1 MAQWGLSSY
10 LVVVRAL
17 QVLATLISAVLNGFL
32 LVYIQVKALGLSDV
46 MLALEIMTCVTLIY
60 TAIVLLVQHTGRR
73 SLKHRDSI
81 TFAFV
86 VGDILFTGLTIG
98 LFSIISRSGVPSN
111 CGGLTRS
118 DYKSGDTADNPTKGY
133 DTVRFGSGDEKGE
146 LDHFCSLEKGYFFIT
161 IALLFSYMAT
171 VTMGV
176 LRIAGAAF
184 RRKMDERLATANEL
198 VRLESKISR
207 TRTSLIRQSAP
218 SSPSQEGSGSPRSFG
233 RDSNRQTRRD
243 TIPTQQ
249 HQQQQQPQHQ
259 QSPIQNQPQ
268 QHYHHQQ
275 YEHAQ
280 HAHAQA
286 VRASMPVSPLT
297 INTTSSPIDPAR
309 EGLLIDHHHLGHSHT
324 ASVDSIEDAAEAA
337 MITDGYRGPMP
348 EQQNHHHHQHSALAH
363 ASISSAPPPYVPG
376 ESSRFMTGHTA
387 DDDNEMRLSDY
398 VKGQTRAQ
406 NMKDGGAGL

>member
-10 LVVVRAL
+10 LVVVRSL
-17 QVLATLISAVLNGFL
+17 QALATLISAILNGFL
-32 LVYIQVKALGLSDV
+32 LVYIETKKLGPSDV
-46 MLALEIMTCVTLIY
+46 MLVLEIMTCVTLVY

-73 SLKHRDSI
+73 SLKNRDSF

-98 LFSIISRSGVPSN
+98 LLSIISRSGVPAN

-118 DYKSGDTADNPTKGY
+118 DYKSTDAADNPSQGY

-146 LDHFCSLEKGYFFIT
+146 LDHFCGLEKGYFFIT
-161 IALLFSYMAT
+161 IALIFSYMAT

-207 TRTSLIRQSAP
+207 TRTSLIRQSSAP
-218 SSPSQEGSGSPRSFG
+218 SSPSQEGLGSPRSFG
-233 RDSNRQTRRD
+233 SNRPPRRD
-243 TIPTQQ
+243 IMIAQQQQQQQQHQ
-249 HQQQQQPQHQ
+249 HQQQQ
-259 QSPIQNQPQ
+259 SPTQLQ
-268 QHYHHQQ
+268 HHQQ
-275 YEHAQ
+275 EHIQ
-280 HAHAQA
+280 HAQA
-286 VRASMPVSPLT
+286 VRTSIPVSPLT
-297 INTTSSPIDPAR
+297 ITTTSTPIDPAR
-309 EGLLIDHHHLGHSHT
+309 EGLLIDHHHHHRHQT
-324 ASVDSIEDAAEAA
+324 SVDSIEGAAEAA
-337 MITDGYRGPMP
+337 MITDGYRGPA
-348 EQQNHHHHQHSALAH
+348 EQNHHHQHHQHNALAH
-363 ASISSAPPPYVPG
+363 SSMISSAPPPYVPG

-387 DDDNEMRLSDY
+387 DESNEMRLSDY

-406 NMKDGGAGL
+406 DMKDGGAGL

>member
-10 LVVVRAL
+10 LVVVRSL
-17 QVLATLISAVLNGFL
+17 QALATLISAILNGFL
-32 LVYIQVKALGLSDV
+32 LVYIETKRLGPSDV
-46 MLALEIMTCVTLIY
+46 MLVLEIMTCVTLVY

-73 SLKHRDSI
+73 SLKNRDSI
-81 TFAFV
+81 TFLFV

-98 LFSIISRSGVPSN
+98 LLSIISRSGVPAN

-118 DYKSGDTADNPTKGY
+118 DYKSSDAADTPSQGY

-146 LDHFCSLEKGYFFIT
+146 LDHFCGLEKGYFFIT
-161 IALLFSYMAT
+161 IALIFSYMAT

-218 SSPSQEGSGSPRSFG
+218 SSPSQEGLGSPRSFG
-233 RDSNRQTRRD
+233 SNRPPRCDIMVAQ
-243 TIPTQQ
+243 QQ
-249 HQQQQQPQHQ
+249 HQQQQQSPTRSQPHHHHEQ
-259 QSPIQNQPQ
+259 QQQEHIQ
-268 QHYHHQQ
+268 
-275 YEHAQ
+275 
-280 HAHAQA
+280 HAQA
-286 VRASMPVSPLT
+286 VRTSVPVSPLT
-297 INTTSSPIDPAR
+297 ITTASTPIDPAR
-309 EGLLIDHHHLGHSHT
+309 EGLLIDHHHHRHQ
-324 ASVDSIEDAAEAA
+324 ASVDSIEGAAEAA
-337 MITDGYRGPMP
+337 MITDGYRGPA
-348 EQQNHHHHQHSALAH
+348 EQSHQQHQQQHHHHQHNAFAH
-363 ASISSAPPPYVPG
+363 TSMISSAPPPYVPG

-387 DDDNEMRLSDY
+387 DDNNEMRLSDY

-406 NMKDGGAGL
+406 DMKDGGAGL